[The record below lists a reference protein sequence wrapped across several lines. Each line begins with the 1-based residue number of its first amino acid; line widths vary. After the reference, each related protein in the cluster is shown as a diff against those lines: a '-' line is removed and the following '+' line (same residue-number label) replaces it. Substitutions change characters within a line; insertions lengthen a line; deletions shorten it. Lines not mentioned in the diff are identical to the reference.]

1 VLTRDFAGSTLR
13 AIAAHRVRS
22 LLTVTGIAIGVGA
35 VVLLTAIGEG
45 VHRFVL
51 AEFSQ
56 FGTNL
61 IAVYPGK
68 TNTLGLSGALISTVR
83 PLSMRDAAALERLHD
98 VEAVVPMVQGNAAVE
113 AGERSRRTTI
123 FGVGAAVPEVWRMR
137 PAIGRFLP
145 EDEGQARA
153 FVVLGA
159 KVQRELFGDAPS
171 LGARVRVGGEPY
183 RVLGVMEPKG
193 QLLGFDLDDS
203 VFIPVSRALAL
214 FNREGLMEV
223 DLLYASDASSAAV
236 ADRVKELLKR
246 RHGAEDFTI
255 ITQDQ
260 MLNVLG
266 SVLDVLTA
274 AVGSLG
280 GISLAVGGIG
290 ILTIMTISVRE
301 RRREIGLLRALGA
314 ARRQILVLFLFEA
327 VALAVLG
334 GIAGFAVGAGGAWLI
349 GRAVPALPTHTA
361 WDFVLVAEVVAALIG
376 LAAGVLPA
384 LHAARLD
391 PVAALRD
398 E

>member
-1 VLTRDFAGSTLR
+1 
-13 AIAAHRVRS
+13 
-22 LLTVTGIAIGVGA
+22 
-35 VVLLTAIGEG
+35 
-45 VHRFVL
+45 
-51 AEFSQ
+51 
-56 FGTNL
+56 
-61 IAVYPGK
+61 
-68 TNTLGLSGALISTVR
+68 
-83 PLSMRDAAALERLHD
+83 
-98 VEAVVPMVQGNAAVE
+98 
-113 AGERSRRTTI
+113 
-123 FGVGAAVPEVWRMR
+123 
-137 PAIGRFLP
+137 
-145 EDEGQARA
+145 
-153 FVVLGA
+153 
-159 KVQRELFGDAPS
+159 
-171 LGARVRVGGEPY
+171 
-183 RVLGVMEPKG
+183 MEPKG
-193 QLLGFDLDDS
+193 QMLGFDLDDS

-214 FNREGLMEV
+214 FNREGLMEL
-223 DLLYASDASSAAV
+223 DLLYFAGASSASV
-236 ADRVKELLKR
+236 ASQVRELLKR

-266 SVLDVLTA
+266 SVMDVLTA
-274 AVGSLG
+274 TVGSLG

-290 ILTIMTISVRE
+290 ILTIMTIAVRE

-314 ARRQILVLFLFEA
+314 ARRQILLLFLSEA

>member
-1 VLTRDFAGSTLR
+1 VLIRDFAAFTLR
-13 AIAAHRVRS
+13 AIGAHRLRS
-22 LLTVTGIAIGVGA
+22 LLTVTGIAIGVAA

-45 VHRFVL
+45 VHRFVV

-83 PLSMRDAAALERLHD
+83 PLSMRDAGALARLPD

-113 AGERSRRTTI
+113 AGARSRRTTI
-123 FGVGAAVPEVWRMR
+123 FGVGSAVPEVWRMR

-145 EDEGQARA
+145 REEGEARA
-153 FVVLGA
+153 FAVLGT

-171 LGARVRVGGEPY
+171 LGARVRIGREPY
-183 RVLGVMEPKG
+183 RVLGVMESKG
-193 QLLGFDLDDS
+193 QMLGFDLDDA

-214 FNREGLMEV
+214 FNREGLMEI
-223 DLLYASDASSAAV
+223 DLLYAAGASSDAV
-236 ADRVKELLKR
+236 ASRVRELLKR

-266 SVLDVLTA
+266 SVLEVLTA
-274 AVGSLG
+274 AVGALG

-290 ILTIMTISVRE
+290 ILTIMTIAVRE

-314 ARRQILVLFLFEA
+314 ARRQILLLFLLEA
-327 VALAVLG
+327 VTLAVLG
-334 GIAGFAVGAGGAWLI
+334 GIAGFAVGAGSAWLI

-361 WDFVLVAEVVAALIG
+361 WDFVLVAEVVAG
-376 LAAGVLPA
+376 LTGLTAGVLPA
-384 LHAARLD
+384 LNAARLD

>member
-1 VLTRDFAGSTLR
+1 VLTRDFAAFTLG
-13 AIAAHRVRS
+13 AIGAHRVRS
-22 LLTVTGIAIGVGA
+22 LLTVTGIAIGVAA

-45 VHRFVL
+45 VHRFVV

-61 IAVYPGK
+61 IGVYPGK

-83 PLSMRDAAALERLHD
+83 PLSMRDAGALARLPD

-113 AGERSRRTTI
+113 AGARSRRTTI
-123 FGVGAAVPEVWRMR
+123 FGVGAGVPEVWRMR

-145 EDEGQARA
+145 EEEGEARA
-153 FVVLGA
+153 FAVLGTR
-159 KVQRELFGDAPS
+159 VQRELFGDAPS
-171 LGARVRVGGEPY
+171 LGARVRIGGEPY
-183 RVLGVMEPKG
+183 RVLGVMERKG
-193 QLLGFDLDDS
+193 QMLGFDLDDA

-214 FNREGLMEV
+214 FNREGLMEI
-223 DLLYASDASSAAV
+223 DLLYADGASSDAV
-236 ADRVKELLKR
+236 ASRVRELLKR

-260 MLNVLG
+260 MLNVLA

-274 AVGSLG
+274 AVGALG

-290 ILTIMTISVRE
+290 ILTIMTIAVRE

-314 ARRQILVLFLFEA
+314 ARRQILLLFLSEA

-334 GIAGFAVGAGGAWLI
+334 GIAGFAVGAGSAWLI

-361 WDFVLVAEVVAALIG
+361 WDFVLVAEVVAGLIG
-376 LAAGVLPA
+376 LTAGVLPA